1 MYFTDVWHIFEEM
14 DTDHDRRMTHD
25 EFVHGCRCLILSYH
39 HRDQTAARDTRAQR
53 LPPQLHAQTLIP
65 GCSFCACDRLLGID
79 LSEDEAEEEFEII
92 DENGGGVVLFD
103 EFCKWL
109 AHRQEAQMRLGRVER
124 PAARQQQQAQHTRPS
139 SQQAERQP
147 HPQQPGVNAAGMQT
161 ALATTAAAAAAPA
174 PAASEV
180 EARLRAE
187 FEAEMLSHRQTSPAA
202 PLAKTSKPRELYYAV
217 SMNQPHTRATV
228 AEFSARCLSGEVS
241 RHAVMIWTSGMDSW
255 SLPDD
260 PVARQAIPELAE
272 LLPDV

>member
-1 MYFTDVWHIFEEM
+1 MLSAFFHSC
-14 DTDHDRRMTHD
+14 TH
-25 EFVHGCRCLILSYH
+25 EHLF
-39 HRDQTAARDTRAQR
+39 
-53 LPPQLHAQTLIP
+53 IP

-124 PAARQQQQAQHTRPS
+124 PAARQQQQAQQHTRPS

-161 ALATTAAAAAAPA
+161 ALAPTAAAAAAAPA

-187 FEAEMLSHRQTSPAA
+187 FEAEMLSQRQTSPAA
-202 PLAKTSKPRELYYAV
+202 AHPAAPPLAKTSKPRELYYAV